1 MFWQLLNRGT
11 YMQILSKFK
20 NPLYANIFILGLS
33 GIIAKLFDFSF
44 RAFYSR
50 ALGAE
55 GMGLLSLGFS
65 LHGVMLTIAT
75 AGLGIAVS
83 KTASVYTERGNPA
96 AVRQCVRMAI
106 VGVSVPALLVMLI
119 TFIFAP
125 RIAATILGDIRIA
138 PSLCTLVPSIIFMG
152 ISYCTKGCF
161 YAIRKALPPASSEI
175 LEQAVKF
182 VSIWGLLKI
191 FLPYGVQYGCAA
203 VFGGITIGEFSSC
216 LYLLIWY
223 KKAERSDFGL
233 DCAACTAPP
242 KSEILTK
249 LLCVSAPCMITSLC
263 GSLLRMQEEI
273 LLISAFKKGG
283 MAHSDA
289 VGMLGIMHGMVMPL
303 LVLPLTLAGSVM
315 SLLVPEISRAEERG
329 AKSLKHTAAK
339 TYRIGISVGA
349 AVGLFFIIFGREIS
363 TMLYHTQSAAYL
375 TVCLAPLC
383 PIMFADSLSCS
394 MLNGMGRQMRLLIF
408 SLSDFAL
415 RFTLIYFTVPIWKE
429 NAFAIMTAASN
440 IFTCSLSFISVYKSV
455 FMPNRS
461 IRFRR
466 TAPRKT

>member
-1 MFWQLLNRGT
+1 MR
-11 YMQILSKFK
+11 ILSKLK
-20 NPLYANIFILGLS
+20 NPLYSNIIILAIS
-33 GIIAKLFDFSF
+33 GIAAKLFDFGF
-44 RAFYSR
+44 RAYYSR

-96 AVRQCVRMAI
+96 AVRQCVRMAV

-119 TFIFAP
+119 TFMFAP
-125 RIAATILGDIRIA
+125 RIAGGILGDVRIA
-138 PSLCTLVPSIIFMG
+138 PSLCTLVPSIMFMG

-161 YAIRKALPPASSEI
+161 YAIRKTLPPASSEI

-182 VSIWGLLKI
+182 VSIWALLKI

-223 KKAERSDFGL
+223 AKAERSDFGIA
-233 DCAACTAPP
+233 CAACAAPP
-242 KSEILTK
+242 RGELLTK

-263 GSLLRMQEEI
+263 GSVLRMQEEV
-273 LLISAFKKGG
+273 LLIYALKRGG
-283 MAHSDA
+283 MAHGDA
-289 VGMLGIMHGMVMPL
+289 VSTLGIMHGMVMPL
-303 LVLPLTLAGSVM
+303 LVMPLTLAGSVM

-329 AKSLKHTAAK
+329 AKGLRHAAKK
-339 TYRIGISVGA
+339 TYRAGISVGVL
-349 AVGLFFIIFGREIS
+349 VGVLFVLFGGEIS

-394 MLNGMGRQMRLLIF
+394 MLNGMGRQMRLLAF
-408 SLSDFAL
+408 SLMDFAL
-415 RFTLIYFTVPIWKE
+415 RFSLIYFIVPVWKE
-429 NAFAIMTAASN
+429 NAFAVMTAASN
-440 IFTCSLSFISVYKSV
+440 IFTCALSFGSVYKIV
-455 FMPNRS
+455 FAKNRS
-461 IRFRR
+461 AGFCRSAISRYSAR
-466 TAPRKT
+466 TK

>member
-50 ALGAE
+50 ALGAGE
-55 GMGLLSLGFS
+55 SELSSLGFS

-125 RIAATILGDIRIA
+125 RIAAVILGDIRIA

-161 YAIRKALPPASSEI
+161 YAIRKTLPPASSEI

-191 FLPYGVQYGCAA
+191 FLPYGVPYGCGA
-203 VFGGITIGEFSSC
+203 VFGGIDNRRIFV
-216 LYLLIWY
+216 L
-223 KKAERSDFGL
+223 F
-233 DCAACTAPP
+233 
-242 KSEILTK
+242 
-249 LLCVSAPCMITSLC
+249 
-263 GSLLRMQEEI
+263 
-273 LLISAFKKGG
+273 ISFDLVQKGG
-283 MAHSDA
+283 TLGFRSGLRRLYRSAQERNSDKA
-289 VGMLGIMHGMVMPL
+289 LM
-303 LVLPLTLAGSVM
+303 
-315 SLLVPEISRAEERG
+315 RFR
-329 AKSLKHTAAK
+329 
-339 TYRIGISVGA
+339 
-349 AVGLFFIIFGREIS
+349 
-363 TMLYHTQSAAYL
+363 
-375 TVCLAPLC
+375 TVYDN
-383 PIMFADSLSCS
+383 I
-394 MLNGMGRQMRLLIF
+394 
-408 SLSDFAL
+408 AL
-415 RFTLIYFTVPIWKE
+415 RKPFEDAGRNTFD
-429 NAFAIMTAASN
+429 
-440 IFTCSLSFISVYKSV
+440 
-455 FMPNRS
+455 
-461 IRFRR
+461 FRL
-466 TAPRKT
+466 

>member
-1 MFWQLLNRGT
+1 
-11 YMQILSKFK
+11 MQILSKFK

-83 KTASVYTERGNPA
+83 KPASVYTERGNPA

-125 RIAATILGDIRIA
+125 RIAAVILGDIRIA

-161 YAIRKALPPASSEI
+161 YAIRKTLPPASSEI

-191 FLPYGVQYGCAA
+191 
-203 VFGGITIGEFSSC
+203 
-216 LYLLIWY
+216 
-223 KKAERSDFGL
+223 
-233 DCAACTAPP
+233 
-242 KSEILTK
+242 
-249 LLCVSAPCMITSLC
+249 
-263 GSLLRMQEEI
+263 
-273 LLISAFKKGG
+273 
-283 MAHSDA
+283 
-289 VGMLGIMHGMVMPL
+289 
-303 LVLPLTLAGSVM
+303 
-315 SLLVPEISRAEERG
+315 
-329 AKSLKHTAAK
+329 
-339 TYRIGISVGA
+339 
-349 AVGLFFIIFGREIS
+349 
-363 TMLYHTQSAAYL
+363 
-375 TVCLAPLC
+375 
-383 PIMFADSLSCS
+383 
-394 MLNGMGRQMRLLIF
+394 
-408 SLSDFAL
+408 
-415 RFTLIYFTVPIWKE
+415 
-429 NAFAIMTAASN
+429 
-440 IFTCSLSFISVYKSV
+440 
-455 FMPNRS
+455 
-461 IRFRR
+461 
-466 TAPRKT
+466 

>member
-1 MFWQLLNRGT
+1 MKISAKL
-11 YMQILSKFK
+11 K
-20 NPLYANIFILGLS
+20 NPLYANIIILGMS
-33 GIIAKLFDFSF
+33 GIAAKLFDFSF
-44 RAFYSR
+44 RTFYSR

-83 KTASVYTERGNPA
+83 KTASVYTERGNPD

-106 VGVSVPALLVMLI
+106 IGVSVPALLVMLI
-119 TFIFAP
+119 TFMLAP
-125 RIAATILGDIRIA
+125 QIADKILGDVRIA

-161 YAIRKALPPASSEI
+161 YAIRKTLPPASSEI

-223 KKAERSDFGL
+223 KKSECSNFGIS
-233 DCAACTAPP
+233 CGACSAPP
-242 KSEILTK
+242 KGEILTK

-263 GSLLRMQEEI
+263 GSVLRMKEEV
-273 LLISAFKKGG
+273 LLIYAFKKGG
-283 MAHSDA
+283 MAHGDA
-289 VGMLGIMHGMVMPL
+289 VAMLGIMHGMVMPL

-329 AKSLKHTAAK
+329 AKRLEYTAKK
-339 TYRIGISVGA
+339 TYRVGVSVGA
-349 AVGLFFIIFGREIS
+349 AVGIVFVLFGREIS
-363 TMLYHTQSAAYL
+363 TMIYHTQNAAYL

-394 MLNGMGRQMRLLIF
+394 MLNGMGRQMRLLGL
-408 SLSDFAL
+408 SLLDFAL

-429 NAFAIMTAASN
+429 NAFAVMTAASN
-440 IFTCSLSFISVYKSV
+440 VFTCVMSFIGVYKLV
-455 FMPNRS
+455 FAPNRTLNHRCGAVRK
-461 IRFRR
+461 IR
-466 TAPRKT
+466 PG